1 LKSVAIVAWVL
12 AGLWVLLSALTLM
25 STLLVMELMS
35 SPSPGT
41 LGAWRGYFVLIALA
55 LAASAVSVVVVWSL
69 WSGKGA
75 STSQPS

>member
-1 LKSVAIVAWVL
+1 MAIIAWVL
-12 AGLWVLLSALTLM
+12 AGLWLLLSALTLM
-25 STLLVMELMS
+25 STLLFMELMA

-69 WSGKGA
+69 WSRKGA